1 MLEIAY
7 IALWDFLVRI
17 QQRAASLSTIPRQF
31 VPYLGGEAGKR
42 KEAETAQ
49 AGAAPSNSAKPEPS
63 LNDRP

>member
-7 IALWDFLVRI
+7 TALWDFLVRI

-31 VPYLGGEAGKR
+31 VPYLGGETRKR

-49 AGAAPSNSAKPEPS
+49 AEAAPSNSEKPEPS
-63 LNDRP
+63 LKYRP